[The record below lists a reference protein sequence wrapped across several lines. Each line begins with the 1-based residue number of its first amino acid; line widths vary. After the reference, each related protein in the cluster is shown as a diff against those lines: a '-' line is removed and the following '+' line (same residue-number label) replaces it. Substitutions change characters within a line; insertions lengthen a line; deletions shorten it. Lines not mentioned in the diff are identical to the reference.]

1 MHISFKITGG
11 CQCGE
16 PMWYSRSFTS
26 PPAASM
32 VTRRSLVFGDKE
44 CLSERSEESGEEG
57 QDNGPRTRHFC
68 IYLNDRTLQKSVVRG
83 PLKKVG
89 TANKAISQHIDLLQ
103 DTKPACSRSV
113 WNRFFTSFRMTIRNC
128 SEGQ

>member
-1 MHISFKITGG
+1 MGRTNVVLQILHFASG
-11 CQCGE
+11 CV
-16 PMWYSRSFTS
+16 Y
-26 PPAASM
+26 
-32 VTRRSLVFGDKE
+32 GDKE

-89 TANKAISQHIDLLQ
+89 IANKTILQHIDLLQ
-103 DTKPACSRSV
+103 DTKQACSRSV
-113 WNRFFTSFRMTIRNC
+113 WNRFFTSFRMTMRNC
-128 SEGQ
+128 SEDNAKRF